1 MNKKQRK
8 LFIIA
13 LAASLTIAALVSC
26 SSAAN
31 KQSSDTPSDTNG
43 MTLDQVEQTSDG
55 DTIADDTETTV
66 PEIETTAMDTTD
78 AETIAPETTAAETT
92 AETQAPET
100 LAPETTAA
108 ETTAETQA
116 PETLSPVTTEAP
128 ETNAPETQTPETE
141 DIEVTVPVVNDKPS
155 SVGTTQT
162 WEQGQQQLKDQ
173 ANQYLQDNNIEAS
186 TAGATGVFCKHCKK
200 EIWDPD
206 KYGFGIPGYPED
218 LSQYCYGSCG
228 IVLG

>member
-78 AETIAPETTAAETT
+78 TETIAPETTAAEIT

-100 LAPETTAA
+100 LA
-108 ETTAETQA
+108 
-116 PETLSPVTTEAP
+116 PVTTEAP

-186 TAGATGVFCKHCKK
+186 TAGATGVFCKHCQK
-200 EIWDPD
+200 EIWNPD
-206 KYGFGIPGYPED
+206 KYGLCIPGYPED

>member
-78 AETIAPETTAAETT
+78 TETIAPETTAAETT

-100 LAPETTAA
+100 LA
-108 ETTAETQA
+108 
-116 PETLSPVTTEAP
+116 PVTTEAP

-173 ANQYLQDNNIEAS
+173 ANQYLQDNNIEPS
-186 TAGATGVFCKHCKK
+186 TAGATGVFCPHCKK
-200 EIWDPD
+200 EIWDPH
-206 KYGFGIPGYPED
+206 KYGFNIPGRPEEGYIK
-218 LSQYCYGSCG
+218 YCSGTCG
-228 IVLG
+228 ITLG

>member
-78 AETIAPETTAAETT
+78 TETIAPETTAAETT
-92 AETQAPET
+92 AVETQAPETTVPVTTEAQTSAETTTIQTEAETKAPET
-100 LAPETTAA
+100 LAPETT
-108 ETTAETQA
+108 
-116 PETLSPVTTEAP
+116 EAP
-128 ETNAPETQTPETE
+128 ETE
-141 DIEVTVPVVNDKPS
+141 DVEVTVPVVNEKPS
-155 SVGTTQT
+155 SIETTT
-162 WEQGQQQLKDQ
+162 WEQGQQKVQDRVDK
-173 ANQYLQDNNIEAS
+173 YLTENNIDPS
-186 TAGATGVFCKHCKK
+186 TAGATGVFCPICKK
-200 EIWDPD
+200 EIWDAN
-206 KYGFGIPGYPED
+206 KYGFTIPGYPED
-218 LSQYCYGSCG
+218 LNKYCYGACG
-228 IVLG
+228 ITLG